1 MNDYSNFTVDNIIAI
16 FDGLVCWLSSIAGSL
31 IIIFIII
38 AGIRYMAAGGNS
50 EKVEDAKKNLRWVL
64 IGVLVILGAN
74 VIISSIVAA
83 VGSSVS
89 LIPFKCL

>member
-1 MNDYSNFTVDNIIAI
+1 MDLTVDGIVNIFEGVA
-16 FDGLVCWLSSIAGSL
+16 CWLSSAVGSL

-38 AGIRYMAAGGNS
+38 AGIRYMAAGGS
-50 EKVEDAKKNLRWVL
+50 PERVQEAKKNFWWLL
-64 IGVLVILGAN
+64 IGILVIFGAN
-74 VIISSIVAA
+74 VIINSIAAA